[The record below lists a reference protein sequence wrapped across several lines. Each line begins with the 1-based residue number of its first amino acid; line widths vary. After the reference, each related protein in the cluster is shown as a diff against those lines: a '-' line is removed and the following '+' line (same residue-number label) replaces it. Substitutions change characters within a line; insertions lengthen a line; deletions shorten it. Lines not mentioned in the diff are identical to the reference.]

1 MTAAGFDR
9 AAAIERLGT
18 EQFDV
23 LVIGAGATGAGVAL
37 DAASRGLRTALVDAH
52 DIAYGTSS
60 KSSKMIHGGI
70 RYLQQGDV
78 RLVWQALRERRHLLA
93 NAPHLVR
100 PLGFMIPVYRHG
112 GLIPRFLARLF
123 GIVLW
128 AYDLVG
134 GASVVGK
141 HRRLS
146 KDEAVALMPSL
157 KAEDI
162 TSALLY
168 FDARTDDAR
177 LTLAVARTA
186 ADHGAAVV
194 NYARFVELHKDE
206 AGHAAGARVDTGD
219 RMLDVAARCVVNAAG
234 VWIDEVEAV
243 DQGPG
248 HELMR
253 PARGV
258 HIVVPTTALQN
269 EDVAVILAV
278 AKGTGTGSVFA
289 VPWID
294 GGFTYVGTT
303 DTDFSG
309 PLDDP
314 FITADEVDVLLAHLN
329 PSITTPID
337 RDDVVGSWAGLRPL
351 LKGASDAKTADL
363 SRRHRVTRWPSDVV
377 SIAGGKLTTYRAM
390 AQDTVDEALRVIGR
404 TASCKTKRLALHGAA
419 GYDQVGD
426 GGLGDDVRDRLV
438 HRYGVD
444 AATVIALATSD
455 PALGQPLVPG
465 LPYLRAE
472 ALYAAQ
478 HEMVVELDDIFARRT
493 RARLLARDAT
503 AAVAEDVAAL
513 VAPVLGW
520 SVEQQRSHVERYRAS
535 VEAERR
541 SFGSAAAVAATGVA
555 AGAGRELAEGWVPG
569 FKPWGALRRS

>member
-1 MTAAGFDR
+1 MTGVGFDR
-9 AAAIERLGT
+9 AAALERLAH

-37 DAASRGLRTALVDAH
+37 DAASRGLKVALVDGH
-52 DIAYGTSS
+52 DIGYGTSS

-78 RLVWQALRERRHLLA
+78 SLVWQALRERRHLLA
-93 NAPHLVR
+93 NAPHMVR
-100 PLGFMIPVYRHG
+100 PLGFMIPIYRHG
-112 GLIPRFLARLF
+112 GLIPHLLARLF

-146 KDEAVALMPSL
+146 KDEALALMPSL
-157 KAEDI
+157 RGEDI
-162 TSALLY
+162 TGALLY

-177 LTLAVARTA
+177 LTLTVARTA

-194 NYARFVELHKDE
+194 NYARVVDLVKDD
-206 AGHAAGARVDTGD
+206 AGRAVGARVDTGAGVV
-219 RMLDVAARCVVNAAG
+219 DVSAACVVNAAG
-234 VWIDEVEAV
+234 VWIDAIEAI

-248 HELMR
+248 HETLR

-258 HIVVPTTALQN
+258 HIVVPTSAMQS
-269 EDVAVILAV
+269 EVAVILAV
-278 AKGTGTGSVFA
+278 PKGPGSVFA

-309 PLDDP
+309 PLEDP
-314 FITADEVDVLLAHLN
+314 FITAAEVEVLLGHIN
-329 PSITTPID
+329 PSITTPLTAS
-337 RDDVVGSWAGLRPL
+337 DVVGSWAGLRPL
-351 LKGASDAKTADL
+351 LRGAPDAKTADL
-363 SRRHRVTRWPSDVV
+363 SRHHKVTRWPSGVV
-377 SIAGGKLTTYRAM
+377 SIAGGKLTTYRRM
-390 AQDTVDEALRVIGR
+390 AEDTVDEVLRGLGR
-404 TASCKTKRLALHGAA
+404 SAACKTKNLALHGVA
-419 GYDQVGD
+419 GADQVGD
-426 GGLGDDVRDRLV
+426 GGLGAAARDRLV
-438 HRYGVD
+438 NRYGVD
-444 AATVIALATSD
+444 AAAVIALATGE
-455 PALGQPLVPG
+455 PALAEPLVPS

-472 ALYAAQ
+472 AVYGAR
-478 HEMVVELDDIFARRT
+478 HELVVSLDDIFARRT

-513 VAPVLGW
+513 VAADLGW
-520 SVEQQRSHVERYRAS
+520 SPEEQRAQVERYRAS
-535 VEAERR
+535 VETERQ
-541 SFGSAAAVAATGVA
+541 SLATTATTIAAAPDRPHAD
-555 AGAGRELAEGWVPG
+555 GWVPG
-569 FKPWGALRRS
+569 IKAWRPLRRS

>member
-1 MTAAGFDR
+1 MTAGRLDR
-9 AAAIERLGT
+9 AAAIGRLRN

-37 DAASRGLRTALVDAH
+37 DAAARGLRTALVDGH

-93 NAPHLVR
+93 NAPQLVR

-112 GLIPRFLARLF
+112 GLIPRFMARLF

-146 KDEAVALMPSL
+146 KDEALALMPSL
-157 KAEDI
+157 VAPEV
-162 TSALLY
+162 TGALLY

-194 NYARFVELHKDE
+194 NYGRVVELIKDD
-206 AGHAAGARVDTGD
+206 AGHAIGARVDTGD
-219 RMLDVAARCVVNAAG
+219 DSIDVAARCVVNAAG
-234 VWIDEVEAV
+234 VWIDEIEAI

-309 PLDDP
+309 PLEDP
-314 FITADEVDVLLAHLN
+314 FITGDEVDVLLAHLN
-329 PSITTPID
+329 PSITTPIESG
-337 RDDVVGSWAGLRPL
+337 DVVGSWAGLRPL
-351 LKGASDAKTADL
+351 LKGAPDAKTADL
-363 SRRHRVTRWPSDVV
+363 SRHHRVTRWPSDVI

-390 AQDTVDEALRVIGR
+390 AEDTVDEVVKVLGR
-404 TASCKTKRLALHGAA
+404 GGKCTTKGLALHGAA

-426 GGLGDDVRDRLV
+426 GGLGAEVRDRLV
-438 HRYGVD
+438 HRYGAD
-444 AATVIALATSD
+444 AATVITLATED
-455 PALGQPLVPG
+455 PALAQPLVPG

-472 ALYAAQ
+472 AVYAARD
-478 HEMVVELDDIFARRT
+478 EMVVTLDDILARRT

-503 AAVAEDVAAL
+503 AAAAEDVAAL
-513 VAPVLGW
+513 VGPDLGW
-520 SVEQQRSHVERYRAS
+520 SEDEQRAQVQRYRAS
-535 VEAERR
+535 VEAERH
-541 SFGSAAAVAATGVA
+541 SFESTVTAAAAAA
-555 AGAGRELAEGWVPG
+555 AGREHAQGWVPG
-569 FKPWGALRRS
+569 VKAWGALRRR